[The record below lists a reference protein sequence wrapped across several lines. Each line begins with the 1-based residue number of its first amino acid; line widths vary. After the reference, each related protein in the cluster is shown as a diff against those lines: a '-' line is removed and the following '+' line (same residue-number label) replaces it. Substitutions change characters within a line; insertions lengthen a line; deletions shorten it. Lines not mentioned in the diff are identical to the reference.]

1 MPPVLDEAI
10 AIRQWEFSETS
21 QTVLLFS
28 RAHGLLRALAKGS
41 RRPKS
46 PFSGGID
53 VLTRAN
59 IGVIVRPHSE
69 LALLT
74 EWDLAE
80 TFPALRSSL
89 PVHNAGLFIAD
100 ILPHAV
106 TDHDPHA
113 ALYDA
118 AVASLRLMRSPADV
132 HPALLAFL
140 WTLLSNTGYAPVLD
154 RDVRP
159 STGDTS
165 LAPAPSYRFAPD
177 LGGITADDPTTREA
191 LDAHSPSARSWRVRA
206 ATVDLLLA
214 LDARG
219 LAGVAA
225 LGADARAIERA
236 ARLLASY
243 LRHILGHEP
252 ATMPLI
258 FGRQL
263 PR

>member
-1 MPPVLDEAI
+1 MPPVLDEALC
-10 AIRQWEFSETS
+10 IRQWDWSETS
-21 QTVLLFS
+21 QTAMLFS
-28 RAHGLLRALAKGS
+28 RAHGLLRVLAKGS
-41 RRPKS
+41 RRPKA
-46 PFSGGID
+46 PYSGGID

-59 IGVIVRPHSE
+59 VGVIVRPHSE

-80 TFPALRSSL
+80 SFPALRSSL

-100 ILPHAV
+100 LLHHAV
-106 TDHDPHA
+106 TDHDPHP

-118 AVASLRLMRSPADV
+118 ALESLRLMRSPADV

-140 WTLLSNTGYAPVLD
+140 WTLLQETGYAPVLD
-154 RDVRP
+154 RDVRAA
-159 STGDTS
+159 SSDAA
-165 LAPAPSYRFAPD
+165 LARAPSYRFAPD
-177 LGGITADDPTTREA
+177 LGGLTADQSHEGTGAPAPTT
-191 LDAHSPSARSWRVRA
+191 RSWRVRA
-206 ATVDLLLA
+206 ATVDLLRA

-219 LAGVAA
+219 LEGVAS
-225 LGADARAIERA
+225 LNPEPRGVERA

-243 LRHILGHEP
+243 LRHILGQEP

>member
-1 MPPVLDEAI
+1 MPPVLDEALC
-10 AIRQWEFSETS
+10 IRQWDWSETS
-21 QTVLLFS
+21 QTAMLFS
-28 RAHGLLRALAKGS
+28 RAHGLLRVLAKGS

-46 PFSGGID
+46 PYSGGID

-59 IGVIVRPHSE
+59 IGVIVRPQSE

-80 TFPALRSSL
+80 TYPALRSSL

-100 ILPHAV
+100 LLHHAV
-106 TDHDPHA
+106 TDHDPHP

-118 AVASLRLMRSPADV
+118 AIESLRLMRSPADV

-140 WTLLSNTGYAPVLD
+140 WTLLQETGYTPALD
-154 RDVRP
+154 RDVRAADAP
-159 STGDTS
+159 

-177 LGGITADDPTTREA
+177 LGGLTADEPHGGPD
-191 LDAHSPSARSWRVRA
+191 PSAPATRSWRVRA
-206 ATVDLLLA
+206 ATVDLLRA

-219 LAGVAA
+219 LEGVAA
-225 LGADARAIERA
+225 LNPEPRAVERA

-243 LRHILGHEP
+243 LRHILGQEP